1 MSTKAEVPNLRRR
14 LAFLL
19 ANRCRFPGR
28 LRTILPEPVI
38 LKRLATALR
47 VLIDFG
53 LLCICYH
60 PFPPEKGGKSIQMI
74 SLNQAIFLHII
85 NFLLWSLLCRA
96 AKNTSCF
103 ILSMNK
109 KEILLVTALGLGLFS
124 GKAADEVIFEDANFS
139 KEGWSNYR
147 DIGDGWEVRFRDFG
161 ELVQG
166 VVQEVTV
173 KGSGGI
179 FLSSKTDSFVSVFRS
194 DGTIYAIRSRDGDQ
208 SSIGQVEVDG
218 KVDLR
223 VGFDG
228 AFFIYEYRNTD
239 KWLRLGKSDIVGLVS
254 YKCGISTN
262 SRADG
267 MGNYRVIK
275 LESLQGVRFGY
286 TNTPKIPGTPWVV
299 HDPFRPQPHQIDPG
313 TISPRNNPGTPPSD
327 AIVLFDGSNLD
338 AWENNKG
345 GAPKWVLGDGYFECM
360 KKSGTIRSKQ
370 KFGSVQLHIEWAAPS
385 EVKGSSQGRGNSG
398 VFLAGL
404 YEVQVQD
411 NYDNL
416 TYPDGQASSLYGFRP
431 PRVNVTRPP
440 GEWQAY
446 DIIFEMPEFKDGKLL
461 KKAKITVLHNGV
473 VTQHGVEIPGIL
485 GHKKTQ
491 PYREHGPGHI
501 QLQDHGN
508 PVRYRNIWVRE
519 LKTIQ

>member
-1 MSTKAEVPNLRRR
+1 
-14 LAFLL
+14 
-19 ANRCRFPGR
+19 
-28 LRTILPEPVI
+28 
-38 LKRLATALR
+38 
-47 VLIDFG
+47 
-53 LLCICYH
+53 
-60 PFPPEKGGKSIQMI
+60 
-74 SLNQAIFLHII
+74 
-85 NFLLWSLLCRA
+85 
-96 AKNTSCF
+96 
-103 ILSMNK
+103 MNK
-109 KEILLVTALGLGLFS
+109 KEILLVTVLGFSIILGA
-124 GKAADEVIFEDANFS
+124 AADEIIFEDPNFS
-139 KEGWSNYR
+139 KDAWSNYM
-147 DIGDGWEVRFRDFG
+147 DVPDAEGWEFRSLDFG
-161 ELVQG
+161 RLVQG
-166 VVQEVTV
+166 VVQEISVE
-173 KGSGGI
+173 GDGGV
-179 FLSSKTDSFVSVFRS
+179 FLSASSDSFVSVFRANK
-194 DGTIYAIRSRDGDQ
+194 TINAVRVRNGKQ
-208 SSIGQVEVDG
+208 SSVGQVEVDG

-228 AFFIYEYRNTD
+228 AFFIYEYRNSEN
-239 KWLRLGKSDIVGLVS
+239 WVRIGKSDIVGLVS
-254 YKCGISTN
+254 YSGGIASN

-267 MGNYRVIK
+267 MSDYRLVK
-275 LESLQGVRFGY
+275 RESLLGVRFGY

-299 HDPFRPQPHQIDPG
+299 HDPFRPQPYQINPG

-338 AWENNKG
+338 AWQNNKG
-345 GAPKWVLGDGYFECM
+345 GDPKWVLGDGYFECR
-360 KKSGTIRSKQ
+360 KKSGTIRTKQ

-385 EVKGSSQGRGNSG
+385 QVKGSSQGRGNSG

-440 GEWQAY
+440 GEWQSY
-446 DIIFEMPEFKDGKLL
+446 DIIFEMPEFEKGKLS

-473 VTQHGVEIPGIL
+473 VTQHGVDIPGIL

-519 LKTIQ
+519 LKPIQ

>member
-1 MSTKAEVPNLRRR
+1 M
-14 LAFLL
+14 
-19 ANRCRFPGR
+19 
-28 LRTILPEPVI
+28 
-38 LKRLATALR
+38 
-47 VLIDFG
+47 
-53 LLCICYH
+53 
-60 PFPPEKGGKSIQMI
+60 
-74 SLNQAIFLHII
+74 
-85 NFLLWSLLCRA
+85 
-96 AKNTSCF
+96 
-103 ILSMNK
+103 
-109 KEILLVTALGLGLFS
+109 
-124 GKAADEVIFEDANFS
+124 
-139 KEGWSNYR
+139 
-147 DIGDGWEVRFRDFG
+147 EVRSRDFR

-166 VVQEVTV
+166 VVQEVSIE
-173 KGSGGI
+173 GSGGI
-179 FLSSKTDSFVSVFRS
+179 FLSSKNDSFVSIFRA
-194 DGTIYAIRSRDGDQ
+194 DGTIYAIRRRNGDQ

-228 AFFIYEYRNTD
+228 AFFIYEYRN
-239 KWLRLGKSDIVGLVS
+239 KGEWIRLCKSDIVGLVS
-254 YKCGISTN
+254 YKCGISTDRN
-262 SRADG
+262 AEG
-267 MGNYRVIK
+267 MSNYRLIK
-275 LESLQGVRFGY
+275 LESLQGARFGY
-286 TNTPKIPGTPWVV
+286 TDTPKIPGTPWVV

-313 TISPRNNPGTPPSD
+313 TISPRDNPGTPPSD

-338 AWENNKG
+338 AWENSKG
-345 GAPKWVLGDGYFECM
+345 GTPKWVLGDGYFECR

-491 PYREHGPGHI
+491 PYREHGLGHI

-519 LKTIQ
+519 LKRIQ

>member
-1 MSTKAEVPNLRRR
+1 
-14 LAFLL
+14 
-19 ANRCRFPGR
+19 
-28 LRTILPEPVI
+28 
-38 LKRLATALR
+38 
-47 VLIDFG
+47 
-53 LLCICYH
+53 
-60 PFPPEKGGKSIQMI
+60 
-74 SLNQAIFLHII
+74 
-85 NFLLWSLLCRA
+85 
-96 AKNTSCF
+96 
-103 ILSMNK
+103 MNK
-109 KEILLVTALGLGLFS
+109 KEILLVVTALGLSLFS

-147 DIGDGWEVRFRDFG
+147 DIGDGWEVRSRDFG

-173 KGSGGI
+173 EGAGGV
-179 FLSSKTDSFVSVFRS
+179 FLSSTADSFVSIFRS
-194 DGTIYAIRSRDGDQ
+194 DGTIYAVRSRNGEQ
-208 SSIGQVEVDG
+208 SSIGQVEVG
-218 KVDLR
+218 GEVDLR

-228 AFFIYEYRNTD
+228 AFFIYEYRNAK
-239 KWLRLGKSDIVGLVS
+239 KWIRLAKSDIIGLVS
-254 YKCGISTN
+254 YNCGISTN
-262 SRADG
+262 NRGSG
-267 MGNYRVIK
+267 MSNYRLLK

-299 HDPFRPQPHQIDPG
+299 HDPFRPQPRQIDPG
-313 TISPRNNPGTPPSD
+313 TISPRSKSGTPPSD
-327 AIVLFDGSNLD
+327 AIILFDGSNLD

-345 GAPKWVLGDGYFECM
+345 GDPKWVLGDGYFECR

-370 KFGSVQLHIEWAAPS
+370 KFGSVQLHIEWAAPT

-440 GEWQAY
+440 GEWQSY
-446 DIIFEMPEFKDGKLL
+446 DIVFEMPEFKNGKLL

-519 LKTIQ
+519 LKPVQ

>member
-1 MSTKAEVPNLRRR
+1 
-14 LAFLL
+14 
-19 ANRCRFPGR
+19 
-28 LRTILPEPVI
+28 
-38 LKRLATALR
+38 
-47 VLIDFG
+47 
-53 LLCICYH
+53 
-60 PFPPEKGGKSIQMI
+60 
-74 SLNQAIFLHII
+74 
-85 NFLLWSLLCRA
+85 
-96 AKNTSCF
+96 
-103 ILSMNK
+103 MNK
-109 KEILLVTALGLGLFS
+109 KEILLVTVLGFSIILGA
-124 GKAADEVIFEDANFS
+124 AADEIIFEDPNFS
-139 KEGWSNYR
+139 KDAWSNYM
-147 DIGDGWEVRFRDFG
+147 DVPDAEGWEFRSLDLG
-161 ELVQG
+161 RLVQG
-166 VVQEVTV
+166 VVQEVSV
-173 KGSGGI
+173 EGDGGV
-179 FLSSKTDSFVSVFRS
+179 FLSASSDSFVSVFRS
-194 DGTIYAIRSRDGDQ
+194 NKTINAIRVRNSKQ
-208 SSIGQVEVDG
+208 SSVGQVEVDG

-228 AFFIYEYRNTD
+228 AFFIYEYRNSEN
-239 KWLRLGKSDIVGLVS
+239 WVRIGKSDIVGLVS
-254 YKCGISTN
+254 YSGGIASN

-267 MGNYRVIK
+267 MSDYRLVK
-275 LESLQGVRFGY
+275 RESLLGVRFGY

-299 HDPFRPQPHQIDPG
+299 HDPFRPQPYQINPG

-338 AWENNKG
+338 AWQNNKG
-345 GAPKWVLGDGYFECM
+345 GDPKWVLGDGYFECR
-360 KKSGTIRSKQ
+360 KKSGTIRTKQ

-385 EVKGSSQGRGNSG
+385 QVKGSSQGRGNSG

-440 GEWQAY
+440 GEWQSY
-446 DIIFEMPEFKDGKLL
+446 DIVFEMPEFEKGKLS

-473 VTQHGVEIPGIL
+473 VTQHGVDIPGIL

-519 LKTIQ
+519 LKPIQ

>member
-1 MSTKAEVPNLRRR
+1 
-14 LAFLL
+14 
-19 ANRCRFPGR
+19 
-28 LRTILPEPVI
+28 
-38 LKRLATALR
+38 
-47 VLIDFG
+47 
-53 LLCICYH
+53 
-60 PFPPEKGGKSIQMI
+60 
-74 SLNQAIFLHII
+74 
-85 NFLLWSLLCRA
+85 
-96 AKNTSCF
+96 
-103 ILSMNK
+103 MNK
-109 KEILLVTALGLGLFS
+109 KEILLVTALGLSLFS

-147 DIGDGWEVRFRDFG
+147 DIGDGWEVRSRDFG

-166 VVQEVTV
+166 VVQEVSV
-173 KGSGGI
+173 EGAGGV
-179 FLSSKTDSFVSVFRS
+179 FLSSTADSFVSIFRS
-194 DGTIYAIRSRDGDQ
+194 DGTIHAIRSRNGEQ

-218 KVDLR
+218 EVDLR

-228 AFFIYEYRNTD
+228 AFFIYEYRNAN
-239 KWLRLGKSDIVGLVS
+239 KWIRLAKSDIIGLVS
-254 YKCGISTN
+254 YNCGISTN
-262 SRADG
+262 NRGSG
-267 MGNYRVIK
+267 MSNYRLLK

-299 HDPFRPQPHQIDPG
+299 HDPFRPQPRQIDPG
-313 TISPRNNPGTPPSD
+313 TISPRSKSGTPPSD
-327 AIVLFDGSNLD
+327 AIILFDGSNLD

-345 GAPKWVLGDGYFECM
+345 GDPKWVLGDGYFECR

-370 KFGSVQLHIEWAAPS
+370 KFGSVQLHIEWAAPT

-440 GEWQAY
+440 GEWQSY
-446 DIIFEMPEFKDGKLL
+446 DIVFEMPEFKNGKLL

-519 LKTIQ
+519 LKPVQ

>member
-1 MSTKAEVPNLRRR
+1 M
-14 LAFLL
+14 
-19 ANRCRFPGR
+19 
-28 LRTILPEPVI
+28 
-38 LKRLATALR
+38 
-47 VLIDFG
+47 
-53 LLCICYH
+53 
-60 PFPPEKGGKSIQMI
+60 
-74 SLNQAIFLHII
+74 
-85 NFLLWSLLCRA
+85 
-96 AKNTSCF
+96 
-103 ILSMNK
+103 
-109 KEILLVTALGLGLFS
+109 
-124 GKAADEVIFEDANFS
+124 
-139 KEGWSNYR
+139 
-147 DIGDGWEVRFRDFG
+147 
-161 ELVQG
+161 
-166 VVQEVTV
+166 
-173 KGSGGI
+173 
-179 FLSSKTDSFVSVFRS
+179 
-194 DGTIYAIRSRDGDQ
+194 
-208 SSIGQVEVDG
+208 
-218 KVDLR
+218 
-223 VGFDG
+223 
-228 AFFIYEYRNTD
+228 
-239 KWLRLGKSDIVGLVS
+239 
-254 YKCGISTN
+254 
-262 SRADG
+262 
-267 MGNYRVIK
+267 
-275 LESLQGVRFGY
+275 
-286 TNTPKIPGTPWVV
+286 

-313 TISPRNNPGTPPSD
+313 TISPRDNPGTPPSD

-338 AWENNKG
+338 AWENSKG
-345 GAPKWVLGDGYFECM
+345 GTPKWVLGDGYFECR

-491 PYREHGPGHI
+491 PYREHGLGHI

-519 LKTIQ
+519 LKRIQ

>member
-1 MSTKAEVPNLRRR
+1 
-14 LAFLL
+14 
-19 ANRCRFPGR
+19 
-28 LRTILPEPVI
+28 
-38 LKRLATALR
+38 
-47 VLIDFG
+47 
-53 LLCICYH
+53 
-60 PFPPEKGGKSIQMI
+60 
-74 SLNQAIFLHII
+74 
-85 NFLLWSLLCRA
+85 
-96 AKNTSCF
+96 
-103 ILSMNK
+103 MNK
-109 KEILLVTALGLGLFS
+109 KEILLVTVLGFSLILGT
-124 GKAADEVIFEDANFS
+124 AADEIIFEDPNFS
-139 KEGWSNYR
+139 KDAWSNYM
-147 DIGDGWEVRFRDFG
+147 DVPDSEGWEFRSLDLG
-161 ELVQG
+161 RLVQG
-166 VVQEVTV
+166 VVQEVSV
-173 KGSGGI
+173 EGDGGL
-179 FLSSKTDSFVSVFRS
+179 FLSASSESFVSVFRS
-194 DGTIYAIRSRDGDQ
+194 NKTLNAIRVRNGKQFSV
-208 SSIGQVEVDG
+208 GQVEVDG

-228 AFFIYEYRNTD
+228 AFFIYEYRNSEN
-239 KWLRLGKSDIVGLVS
+239 WVRIGKSDIVGLVS
-254 YKCGISTN
+254 YSGGIASN

-267 MGNYRVIK
+267 MSDYRLVK
-275 LESLQGVRFGY
+275 RESLLGVRFGY

-299 HDPFRPQPHQIDPG
+299 HDPFRPQPYQINPG

-338 AWENNKG
+338 AWQNNKG
-345 GAPKWVLGDGYFECM
+345 GDPKWVLGDGYFECR
-360 KKSGTIRSKQ
+360 KKSGTIRTKQ

-385 EVKGSSQGRGNSG
+385 QVKGSSQGRGNSG

-440 GEWQAY
+440 GEWQSY
-446 DIIFEMPEFKDGKLL
+446 DIIFEMPEFERGKLS

-473 VTQHGVEIPGIL
+473 VTQHGVDIPGIL

-519 LKTIQ
+519 LKPIQ

>member
-1 MSTKAEVPNLRRR
+1 
-14 LAFLL
+14 
-19 ANRCRFPGR
+19 
-28 LRTILPEPVI
+28 
-38 LKRLATALR
+38 
-47 VLIDFG
+47 
-53 LLCICYH
+53 
-60 PFPPEKGGKSIQMI
+60 
-74 SLNQAIFLHII
+74 
-85 NFLLWSLLCRA
+85 
-96 AKNTSCF
+96 
-103 ILSMNK
+103 MNK
-109 KEILLVTALGLGLFS
+109 KEILLVTVLGFSIILGD
-124 GKAADEVIFEDANFS
+124 AADEIIFEDPNFS
-139 KEGWSNYR
+139 KDAWSNYM
-147 DIGDGWEVRFRDFG
+147 DVPDAEGWEFRSLDLG
-161 ELVQG
+161 GLVQG
-166 VVQEVTV
+166 VVQEVSV
-173 KGSGGI
+173 KGDGGL
-179 FLSSKTDSFVSVFRS
+179 FLSASSESFVSVFRS
-194 DGTIYAIRSRDGDQ
+194 NKTLNAIRVRNGKQFSV
-208 SSIGQVEVDG
+208 GQVEVDG

-228 AFFIYEYRNTD
+228 AFFIYEYRNSEN
-239 KWLRLGKSDIVGLVS
+239 WVRIGKSDIVGLVS
-254 YKCGISTN
+254 YSGGIASN

-267 MGNYRVIK
+267 MSDYRLVK
-275 LESLQGVRFGY
+275 RESLLGVRFGY

-299 HDPFRPQPHQIDPG
+299 HDPFRPQPYQINPG

-338 AWENNKG
+338 AWQNNKG
-345 GAPKWVLGDGYFECM
+345 GDPKWVLGDGYFECR
-360 KKSGTIRSKQ
+360 KKSGTIRTKQ

-385 EVKGSSQGRGNSG
+385 QVKGSSQGRGNSG

-440 GEWQAY
+440 GEWQSY
-446 DIIFEMPEFKDGKLL
+446 DIIFEMPEFERGKLS

-473 VTQHGVEIPGIL
+473 VTQHGVDIPGIL

-519 LKTIQ
+519 LKPIQ

>member
-1 MSTKAEVPNLRRR
+1 MSA
-14 LAFLL
+14 
-19 ANRCRFPGR
+19 
-28 LRTILPEPVI
+28 
-38 LKRLATALR
+38 
-47 VLIDFG
+47 
-53 LLCICYH
+53 
-60 PFPPEKGGKSIQMI
+60 
-74 SLNQAIFLHII
+74 
-85 NFLLWSLLCRA
+85 
-96 AKNTSCF
+96 
-103 ILSMNK
+103 
-109 KEILLVTALGLGLFS
+109 
-124 GKAADEVIFEDANFS
+124 
-139 KEGWSNYR
+139 
-147 DIGDGWEVRFRDFG
+147 
-161 ELVQG
+161 
-166 VVQEVTV
+166 
-173 KGSGGI
+173 
-179 FLSSKTDSFVSVFRS
+179 SSESFVSVFRS
-194 DGTIYAIRSRDGDQ
+194 NKTLNAIRVRNGKQFSV
-208 SSIGQVEVDG
+208 GQVEVDG

-228 AFFIYEYRNTD
+228 AFFIYEYRNSEN
-239 KWLRLGKSDIVGLVS
+239 WVRIGKSDIVGLVS
-254 YKCGISTN
+254 YSGGIASN

-267 MGNYRVIK
+267 MSDYRLVK
-275 LESLQGVRFGY
+275 RESLLGVRFGY

-299 HDPFRPQPHQIDPG
+299 HDPFRPQPYQINPG

-338 AWENNKG
+338 AWQNNKG
-345 GAPKWVLGDGYFECM
+345 GDPKWVLGDGYFECR
-360 KKSGTIRSKQ
+360 KKSGTIRTKQ

-385 EVKGSSQGRGNSG
+385 QVKGSSQGRGNSG

-440 GEWQAY
+440 GEWQSY
-446 DIIFEMPEFKDGKLL
+446 DIIFEMPEFEKGKLS

-473 VTQHGVEIPGIL
+473 VTQHGVDIPGIL

-519 LKTIQ
+519 LKPIQ

>member
-1 MSTKAEVPNLRRR
+1 
-14 LAFLL
+14 
-19 ANRCRFPGR
+19 
-28 LRTILPEPVI
+28 
-38 LKRLATALR
+38 
-47 VLIDFG
+47 
-53 LLCICYH
+53 
-60 PFPPEKGGKSIQMI
+60 
-74 SLNQAIFLHII
+74 
-85 NFLLWSLLCRA
+85 
-96 AKNTSCF
+96 
-103 ILSMNK
+103 MNK
-109 KEILLVTALGLGLFS
+109 KVILLVTALGLSLFS

-147 DIGDGWEVRFRDFG
+147 DIGDGWEVRSRDFG

-173 KGSGGI
+173 EGAGGV
-179 FLSSKTDSFVSVFRS
+179 FLRSTADSFVSIFRS
-194 DGTIYAIRSRDGDQ
+194 DGTIHAIRSRNGEQ
-208 SSIGQVEVDG
+208 SSIGQVEIDG
-218 KVDLR
+218 EVDLR

-228 AFFIYEYRNTD
+228 AFFIYEYRNAN
-239 KWLRLGKSDIVGLVS
+239 KWIRLAKSDIIGLVS
-254 YKCGISTN
+254 YNCGISTN
-262 SRADG
+262 NRGSG
-267 MGNYRVIK
+267 MSNYRLLK

-299 HDPFRPQPHQIDPG
+299 HDPFRPQPRQIDPG
-313 TISPRNNPGTPPSD
+313 TISPRSKSGTPPSD
-327 AIVLFDGSNLD
+327 AIILFDGSNLD

-345 GAPKWVLGDGYFECM
+345 GDPKWVLGDGYFECR

-440 GEWQAY
+440 GEWQSY
-446 DIIFEMPEFKDGKLL
+446 DIVFEMPEFKNGKLL

-519 LKTIQ
+519 LKPVQ

>member
-1 MSTKAEVPNLRRR
+1 
-14 LAFLL
+14 
-19 ANRCRFPGR
+19 
-28 LRTILPEPVI
+28 
-38 LKRLATALR
+38 
-47 VLIDFG
+47 
-53 LLCICYH
+53 
-60 PFPPEKGGKSIQMI
+60 
-74 SLNQAIFLHII
+74 
-85 NFLLWSLLCRA
+85 
-96 AKNTSCF
+96 
-103 ILSMNK
+103 MNK
-109 KEILLVTALGLGLFS
+109 KEILLVTALGLSLFS
-124 GKAADEVIFEDANFS
+124 SKAADEVIFEDANFS

-147 DIGDGWEVRFRDFG
+147 DIGDGWEVRSRDFG

-173 KGSGGI
+173 EGAGGV
-179 FLSSKTDSFVSVFRS
+179 FLRSTADSFVSIFRS
-194 DGTIYAIRSRDGDQ
+194 DGTIHAIRSRNGEQ
-208 SSIGQVEVDG
+208 SSIGQVEIDG
-218 KVDLR
+218 EVDLR

-228 AFFIYEYRNTD
+228 AFFIYEYRNAN
-239 KWLRLGKSDIVGLVS
+239 KWIRLAKSDIIGLVS
-254 YKCGISTN
+254 YNCGISTN
-262 SRADG
+262 NRGSG
-267 MGNYRVIK
+267 MSNYRLLK

-299 HDPFRPQPHQIDPG
+299 HDPFRPQPRQIDPG
-313 TISPRNNPGTPPSD
+313 TISPRNKSGKPPSD
-327 AIVLFDGSNLD
+327 AIILFDGSNLD

-345 GAPKWVLGDGYFECM
+345 GDPKWVLGDGYFECR

-440 GEWQAY
+440 GEWQSY
-446 DIIFEMPEFKDGKLL
+446 DIVFEMPEFKNGKLL

-519 LKTIQ
+519 LKPVQ

>member
-1 MSTKAEVPNLRRR
+1 
-14 LAFLL
+14 
-19 ANRCRFPGR
+19 
-28 LRTILPEPVI
+28 
-38 LKRLATALR
+38 
-47 VLIDFG
+47 
-53 LLCICYH
+53 
-60 PFPPEKGGKSIQMI
+60 
-74 SLNQAIFLHII
+74 
-85 NFLLWSLLCRA
+85 
-96 AKNTSCF
+96 
-103 ILSMNK
+103 MNK
-109 KEILLVTALGLGLFS
+109 KEILLVTVLGFSIILGA
-124 GKAADEVIFEDANFS
+124 AADEIIFEDPNFS
-139 KEGWSNYR
+139 KDAWSNYM
-147 DIGDGWEVRFRDFG
+147 DVPDAEGWEFRSLDLG
-161 ELVQG
+161 GLVQG
-166 VVQEVTV
+166 VVREVSV
-173 KGSGGI
+173 KGDGGL
-179 FLSSKTDSFVSVFRS
+179 FLSASSESFVSVFRS
-194 DGTIYAIRSRDGDQ
+194 NKTLNAIRVRNGKQFSV
-208 SSIGQVEVDG
+208 GQVEVDG

-228 AFFIYEYRNTD
+228 AFFIYEYRNSEN
-239 KWLRLGKSDIVGLVS
+239 WVRIGKSDIVGLVS
-254 YKCGISTN
+254 YSGGIASN

-267 MGNYRVIK
+267 MSDYRLVK
-275 LESLQGVRFGY
+275 RESLLGVRFGY

-299 HDPFRPQPHQIDPG
+299 HDPFRPQPYQINPG

-338 AWENNKG
+338 AWQNNKG
-345 GAPKWVLGDGYFECM
+345 GDPKWVLGDGYFECR
-360 KKSGTIRSKQ
+360 KKSGTIRTKQ

-385 EVKGSSQGRGNSG
+385 QVKGSSQGRGNSG

-440 GEWQAY
+440 GEWQSY
-446 DIIFEMPEFKDGKLL
+446 DIIFEMPEFEKGKLS

-473 VTQHGVEIPGIL
+473 VTQHGVDIPGIS

-519 LKTIQ
+519 LKPIQ